1 MRSSW
6 KGAISF
12 GLVTV
17 PVSIAPAVEEHNVAL
32 HQVHAKDGG
41 RVRMKRWC
49 ELEDREVPYREI
61 AKGFEAD
68 DEHTVILTDEDLSGL
83 PLPTKRTIDVLAFVD
98 ESQID
103 PVYFAKPYYVAPE
116 KTGGKPYALLRDA
129 MRESG
134 QVAVTKITL
143 STRESPAVLRVHDDV
158 LVLQLMVW
166 PDEVRSAEGIA
177 PQEAGV
183 RPQELAM
190 AQSLIQTLSTD
201 FPELAGE
208 LHDDYQNALR
218 DLVEAKLEGAP
229 VPHEAPRRAVGDN
242 VIDLMAVLERSV
254 KAAQGGRTRGHEAES
269 GARDQG
275 RGQEEGQEPGRE
287 PEAEEAEGAEPAK
300 RAAGGRSTSSRTA
313 AAAKSTATKSAATRS
328 AAKKTAPRAAAKS
341 TEKPPAEKSAAK
353 RASKSTAKKTAAKK
367 TAASKSTRRRAS

>member
-17 PVSIAPAVEEHNVAL
+17 PVSIAPAVEEHNVPL

-49 ELEDREVPYREI
+49 ELEDREIPYREI

-68 DEHTVILTDEDLSGL
+68 EEHTVVLTDEDLSEL
-83 PLPTKRTIDVLAFVD
+83 PVPTKRTIDVLAFVD

-201 FPELAGE
+201 FPELAGD
-208 LHDDYQNALR
+208 LHDDYQSALR
-218 DLVEAKLEGAP
+218 NLVEAKLEGAP
-229 VPHEAPRRAVGDN
+229 VPHEAPRRAAGDN

-254 KAAQGGRTRGHEAES
+254 KAAQGGRSRGQGAEAEVT
-269 GARDQG
+269 
-275 RGQEEGQEPGRE
+275 
-287 PEAEEAEGAEPAK
+287 EEAAAAADRIGAAKPA
-300 RAAGGRSTSSRTA
+300 ASSRP
-313 AAAKSTATKSAATRS
+313 AAAKS
-328 AAKKTAPRAAAKS
+328 AAKKSAPRAAAK
-341 TEKPPAEKSAAK
+341 TAEKPPAEKSTAK
-353 RASKSTAKKTAAKK
+353 RAVPGKSAVSKSAASKSTAKKAA
-367 TAASKSTRRRAS
+367 AKSTRRRAS

>member
-32 HQVHAKDGG
+32 HQVHANDGG
-41 RVRMKRWC
+41 RVRLKRWC

-61 AKGFEAD
+61 AKGFDAD
-68 DEHTVILTDEDLSGL
+68 EEHTVVLTDEDLSAL
-83 PLPTKRTIDVLAFVD
+83 PVPTKKTIDVLAFVD
-98 ESQID
+98 ERQID

-116 KTGGKPYALLRDA
+116 KTGAKPYALLRDA

-166 PDEVRSAEGIA
+166 PDEVRKAEGIA

-190 AQSLIQTLSTD
+190 AQSLIQTLSAD

-208 LHDDYQNALR
+208 LHDDYQTALR

-229 VPHEAPRRAVGDN
+229 IPHEAPGRAAGDN

-254 KAAQGGRTRGHEAES
+254 RAAQGGRAHGTQEQGEAVADAPS
-269 GARDQG
+269 A
-275 RGQEEGQEPGRE
+275 
-287 PEAEEAEGAEPAK
+287 AEPAAK
-300 RAAGGRSTSSRTA
+300 RAS
-313 AAAKSTATKSAATRS
+313 KS
-328 AAKKTAPRAAAKS
+328 APRAAAKS
-341 TEKPPAEKSAAK
+341 AEKGPADKSAAK
-353 RASKSTAKKTAAKK
+353 RASTGTSGTKSGAAKKTPAKNAPAKKTAAKK
-367 TAASKSTRRRAS
+367 TAAAKGTRRAS

>member
-17 PVSIAPAVEEHNVAL
+17 PVSIAPAVEEHNVPL

-49 ELEDREVPYREI
+49 ELEDREIPYREI

-68 DEHTVILTDEDLSGL
+68 EDHTVVLTDEDLSEL
-83 PLPTKRTIDVLAFVD
+83 PVPTKRTIDVLAFVD

-116 KTGGKPYALLRDA
+116 KTGAKPYALLRDA

-201 FPELAGE
+201 FPELAGD
-208 LHDDYQNALR
+208 LHDDYQAALR
-218 DLVEAKLEGAP
+218 NLVEAKLEGAP
-229 VPHEAPRRAVGDN
+229 VPHEAPRRAAGDN

-254 KAAQGGRTRGHEAES
+254 KAAQGGRS
-269 GARDQG
+269 
-275 RGQEEGQEPGRE
+275 RGQEA
-287 PEAEEAEGAEPAK
+287 EAEETEAAAAPAK
-300 RAAGGRSTSSRTA
+300 ATTSSRP
-313 AAAKSTATKSAATRS
+313 AAAKS
-328 AAKKTAPRAAAKS
+328 AAKKSAPRAAAK
-341 TEKPPAEKSAAK
+341 TAGQPPAEKSTAKRTSTSKSAAK
-353 RASKSTAKKTAAKK
+353 KTTAKKTA
-367 TAASKSTRRRAS
+367 TKSTRRRAS

>member
-17 PVSIAPAVEEHNVAL
+17 PVSIAPAVEEHNVPL
-32 HQVHAKDGG
+32 HQVHATDGG

-49 ELEDREVPYREI
+49 EAEDREIPYREI

-68 DEHTVILTDEDLSGL
+68 DEHTVVLTDDDLSGL
-83 PLPTKRTIDVLAFVD
+83 PVPTKRTIDVLAFVD

-103 PVYFAKPYYVAPE
+103 PVFFAKPYYVAPE
-116 KTGGKPYALLRDA
+116 KAGGKPYALLRDA

-177 PQEAGV
+177 PPESGV

-208 LHDDYQNALR
+208 LHDDYQTALR

-229 VPHEAPRRAVGDN
+229 VPHEAPRRAAGDN

-254 KAAQGGRTRGHEAES
+254 QAAQSGRPGKAAAQEETQAEAE
-269 GARDQG
+269 AA
-275 RGQEEGQEPGRE
+275 P
-287 PEAEEAEGAEPAK
+287 PAKKTAATK
-300 RAAGGRSTSSRTA
+300 RAAKKAAPRVTAEKSTGE
-313 AAAKSTATKSAATRS
+313 KSTATKTT
-328 AAKKTAPRAAAKS
+328 AK
-341 TEKPPAEKSAAK
+341 
-353 RASKSTAKKTAAKK
+353 KSTAKKSAAK
-367 TAASKSTRRRAS
+367 TAPATKGTRRRAS

>member
-229 VPHEAPRRAVGDN
+229 VPHEAPRRAAGDN

-254 KAAQGGRTRGHEAES
+254 KAAQGGRTRGHEAASE
-269 GARDQG
+269 ARERG
-275 RGQEEGQEPGRE
+275 RGQE

-313 AAAKSTATKSAATRS
+313 AAKSAATRS
-328 AAKKTAPRAAAKS
+328 ATKKTAPRAAAKS

>member
-17 PVSIAPAVEEHNVAL
+17 PVSIAPAVEEHNVPL

-49 ELEDREVPYREI
+49 ELEDREIPYREI

-68 DEHTVILTDEDLSGL
+68 EEHTVVLTDEDLSEL
-83 PLPTKRTIDVLAFVD
+83 PVPTKRTIDVLAFVD

-201 FPELAGE
+201 FPELAGD
-208 LHDDYQNALR
+208 LHDDYQSALR
-218 DLVEAKLEGAP
+218 NLVEAKLEGVP
-229 VPHEAPRRAVGDN
+229 VPHEAPRRAAGDN

-254 KAAQGGRTRGHEAES
+254 KAAQGGRS
-269 GARDQG
+269 
-275 RGQEEGQEPGRE
+275 RGQEAEAQET
-287 PEAEEAEGAEPAK
+287 EEA
-300 RAAGGRSTSSRTA
+300 A
-313 AAAKSTATKSAATRS
+313 AAAKSATSSRPAAAKS
-328 AAKKTAPRAAAKS
+328 AAKKSAPRAAAK
-341 TEKPPAEKSAAK
+341 TAEKPPAEKPTAK
-353 RASKSTAKKTAAKK
+353 RAGPGKSAASTSTAKKAAAKK
-367 TAASKSTRRRAS
+367 TATKTAAKSTRRRAS

>member
-17 PVSIAPAVEEHNVAL
+17 PVSIAPAVEEHNVSL

-61 AKGFEAD
+61 AKGYEAD
-68 DEHTVILTDEDLSGL
+68 EDHTVVLTDEDLSGL
-83 PLPTKRTIDVLAFVD
+83 PVPTKRTIDVLAFVD
-98 ESQID
+98 ASQID

-116 KTGGKPYALLRDA
+116 KTGAKPYALLRDA

-190 AQSLIQTLSTD
+190 AQSLIQTLSAD
-201 FPELAGE
+201 FPELAGD
-208 LHDDYQNALR
+208 LHDDYQAALR
-218 DLVEAKLEGAP
+218 ELVEAKLEGAP
-229 VPHEAPRRAVGDN
+229 VPHEAPKRAAGDN

-254 KAAQGGRTRGHEAES
+254 KAAQGGRSRG
-269 GARDQG
+269 
-275 RGQEEGQEPGRE
+275 PG
-287 PEAEEAEGAEPAK
+287 EEAQPQEAAAPQQPAA
-300 RAAGGRSTSSRTA
+300 AAGSTSSRPA
-313 AAAKSTATKSAATRS
+313 APRS
-328 AAKKTAPRAAAKS
+328 AAKKSAPRAAAKS
-341 TEKPPAEKSAAK
+341 AEKPPAEKPAAK
-353 RASKSTAKKTAAKK
+353 RASASKSTGKKAAAKK
-367 TAASKSTRRRAS
+367 TASTKTASTKTAATKTSAAKTTAAKGTRRRAS

>member
-17 PVSIAPAVEEHNVAL
+17 PVSIAPAVEEHNVPL

-49 ELEDREVPYREI
+49 ELEDREIPYREI

-68 DEHTVILTDEDLSGL
+68 EEHTVVLTDEDLSEL
-83 PLPTKRTIDVLAFVD
+83 PVPTKRTIDVLAFVD

-201 FPELAGE
+201 FPELAGD
-208 LHDDYQNALR
+208 LHDDYQSALR
-218 DLVEAKLEGAP
+218 NLVEAKLEGAP
-229 VPHEAPRRAVGDN
+229 VPHEAPRRAAGDN

-254 KAAQGGRTRGHEAES
+254 KAAQGGRS
-269 GARDQG
+269 
-275 RGQEEGQEPGRE
+275 RGQEA
-287 PEAEEAEGAEPAK
+287 EAEETE
-300 RAAGGRSTSSRTA
+300 AAAASRP
-313 AAAKSTATKSAATRS
+313 AAAKS
-328 AAKKTAPRAAAKS
+328 AAKKSAPRAAAK
-341 TEKPPAEKSAAK
+341 TAEKPPAEKSTAK
-353 RASKSTAKKTAAKK
+353 RAGPSKSAASKSTAKKAAAKK
-367 TAASKSTRRRAS
+367 TATKTAAKSTRRRAS

>member
-17 PVSIAPAVEEHNVAL
+17 PVSIAPAVEEHNVSL
-32 HQVHAKDGG
+32 HQVHAPDGG

-61 AKGFEAD
+61 ARGFDAD
-68 DEHTVILTDEDLSGL
+68 DEHTVVLTDEDLSAL
-83 PLPTKRTIDVLAFVD
+83 PVPTKKTIDVLAFVD
-98 ESQID
+98 ERQID

-116 KTGGKPYALLRDA
+116 KAGAKPYALLRDA

-166 PDEVRSAEGIA
+166 PDEVRTAEGIA

-201 FPELAGE
+201 FPELAGQ
-208 LHDDYQNALR
+208 LRDDYQVALH

-229 VPHEAPRRAVGDN
+229 VPHEAPRAAAGDN

-254 KAAQGGRTRGHEAES
+254 KAARGGRPAGADES
-269 GARDQG
+269 
-275 RGQEEGQEPGRE
+275 
-287 PEAEEAEGAEPAK
+287 AEPAA
-300 RAAGGRSTSSRTA
+300 RAAAGGEGEGSQGESGGA
-313 AAAKSTATKSAATRS
+313 APG
-328 AAKKTAPRAAAKS
+328 AAKKAPANKG
-341 TEKPPAEKSAAK
+341 
-353 RASKSTAKKTAAKK
+353 AAKK
-367 TAASKSTRRRAS
+367 TAARTAPAKKSAAKKTSTTQTGAAGTNAVQKAPAKKAAAKGAARRRVS

>member
-17 PVSIAPAVEEHNVAL
+17 PVSIAPAVEEHNVPL

-49 ELEDREVPYREI
+49 ELEDREIPYREI

-68 DEHTVILTDEDLSGL
+68 EEHTVVLTDEDLSEL
-83 PLPTKRTIDVLAFVD
+83 PVPTKRTIDVLAFVD

-201 FPELAGE
+201 FPELAGD
-208 LHDDYQNALR
+208 LHDDYQSALR
-218 DLVEAKLEGAP
+218 NLVEAKLEGAP
-229 VPHEAPRRAVGDN
+229 VPHEAPRRAAGDN

-254 KAAQGGRTRGHEAES
+254 KAAQGGRS
-269 GARDQG
+269 
-275 RGQEEGQEPGRE
+275 RGQEA
-287 PEAEEAEGAEPAK
+287 EAEETET
-300 RAAGGRSTSSRTA
+300 AAASRP
-313 AAAKSTATKSAATRS
+313 AAAKS
-328 AAKKTAPRAAAKS
+328 AAKKSAPRAAAK
-341 TEKPPAEKSAAK
+341 TAEKPPAEKSTAK
-353 RASKSTAKKTAAKK
+353 RAGPSKSAASKSTAKKAAAKK
-367 TAASKSTRRRAS
+367 TATKTAAKSTRRRAS

>member
-229 VPHEAPRRAVGDN
+229 VPHEAPRRAAGDN

-269 GARDQG
+269 EARDRG
-275 RGQEEGQEPGRE
+275 RGQEEGQESGRE
-287 PEAEEAEGAEPAK
+287 QAAEEAEGAEPAK

-353 RASKSTAKKTAAKK
+353 RSSKSTAKKTAAKK

>member
-17 PVSIAPAVEEHNVAL
+17 PVSIAPVVEEHNVPL
-32 HQVHAKDGG
+32 HQVHATDGG

-49 ELEDREVPYREI
+49 EVEDREVPYREI

-68 DEHTVILTDEDLSGL
+68 DEHTVVLTDEDLSGL
-83 PLPTKRTIDVLAFVD
+83 PVPTKRTIDVLAFVD
-98 ESQID
+98 ESEID
-103 PVYFAKPYYVAPE
+103 PVFFAKPYYVAPE

-177 PQEAGV
+177 PQHSGV

-190 AQSLIQTLSTD
+190 AQSLINTLSTD
-201 FPELAGE
+201 FPQLAGE
-208 LHDDYQNALR
+208 LHDDYQAALR

-229 VPHEAPRRAVGDN
+229 VPHEAPRRTAGDN

-254 KAAQGGRTRGHEAES
+254 KAAQGGRARGGQAAAGRAEAEAGEES
-269 GARDQG
+269 AESARG
-275 RGQEEGQEPGRE
+275 VV
-287 PEAEEAEGAEPAK
+287 AEDGPQAAPAK
-300 RAAGGRSTSSRTA
+300 RTAKKSAPRTA
-313 AAAKSTATKSAATRS
+313 AKSA
-328 AAKKTAPRAAAKS
+328 
-341 TEKPPAEKSAAK
+341 EKPPAEKPVAK
-353 RASKSTAKKTAAKK
+353 RAAGKTAAKK
-367 TAASKSTRRRAS
+367 AVTTKSAARKATATKGAATKGARRRAS

>member
-17 PVSIAPAVEEHNVAL
+17 PVSIAPAVEEHNVPL

-49 ELEDREVPYREI
+49 ELEDREIPYREI
-61 AKGFEAD
+61 AKGYEAD
-68 DEHTVILTDEDLSGL
+68 EDHTVVLTDEDLSGL
-83 PLPTKRTIDVLAFVD
+83 PVPTKRTIDVLAFVD
-98 ESQID
+98 ASQID

-116 KTGGKPYALLRDA
+116 KTGAKPYALLRDA

-201 FPELAGE
+201 FPELAGD
-208 LHDDYQNALR
+208 LHDDYQSALR
-218 DLVEAKLEGAP
+218 ELVEAKLEGAP
-229 VPHEAPRRAVGDN
+229 VPHEAPKRAAGDN

-254 KAAQGGRTRGHEAES
+254 KAAQGGRSRAQDEA
-269 GARDQG
+269 A
-275 RGQEEGQEPGRE
+275 E
-287 PEAEEAEGAEPAK
+287 PEEAAAPAQ
-300 RAAGGRSTSSRTA
+300 RTSPARSTSSR
-313 AAAKSTATKSAATRS
+313 SSAPRN

-341 TEKPPAEKSAAK
+341 AEKPPAEKTAAK
-353 RASKSTAKKTAAKK
+353 RASASKSTAKKAAEKTAAKK
-367 TAASKSTRRRAS
+367 TAATKTAATKTAATKTTRRRAS

>member
-17 PVSIAPAVEEHNVAL
+17 PVSIAPAVEEHNVSL

-49 ELEDREVPYREI
+49 ELEDREIPYREI
-61 AKGFEAD
+61 AKGYEAD
-68 DEHTVILTDEDLSGL
+68 EDHTVVLTDEDLSGL
-83 PLPTKRTIDVLAFVD
+83 PIPTKRTIDVLAFVD

-116 KTGGKPYALLRDA
+116 KTGAKPYALLRDA

-201 FPELAGE
+201 FPELAGD
-208 LHDDYQNALR
+208 LHDDYQAALR
-218 DLVEAKLEGAP
+218 ELVEAKLEGAP
-229 VPHEAPRRAVGDN
+229 VPHEAPRRAAGDN

-254 KAAQGGRTRGHEAES
+254 KAAQGGRS
-269 GARDQG
+269 
-275 RGQEEGQEPGRE
+275 RGQDEAAE
-287 PEAEEAEGAEPAK
+287 PEEEAVAPAQ
-300 RAAGGRSTSSRTA
+300 RTSP
-313 AAAKSTATKSAATRS
+313 AKSTPTRS
-328 AAKKTAPRAAAKS
+328 SAPRTAAKKTAPRAAAK
-341 TEKPPAEKSAAK
+341 TAEKPAEKPAAKRTSASKSAAK
-353 RASKSTAKKTAAKK
+353 KTAAEKTAAKK
-367 TAASKSTRRRAS
+367 TAATKAAATKTTRRRAS

>member
-229 VPHEAPRRAVGDN
+229 VPHEAPRRAAGDN

-269 GARDQG
+269 EARDRG
-275 RGQEEGQEPGRE
+275 RGQEEGQE

-313 AAAKSTATKSAATRS
+313 AAKKSTATKSAATRS

>member
-17 PVSIAPAVEEHNVAL
+17 PVSIAPAVEEHNVSL

-49 ELEDREVPYREI
+49 ELEDREIPYREI
-61 AKGFEAD
+61 AKGYEAD
-68 DEHTVILTDEDLSGL
+68 EEHTVVLTDEDLSEL
-83 PLPTKRTIDVLAFVD
+83 PIPTKRTIDVLAFVD

-116 KTGGKPYALLRDA
+116 KTGAKPYALLRDA

-201 FPELAGE
+201 FPELAGD
-208 LHDDYQNALR
+208 LHDDYQTALR
-218 DLVEAKLEGAP
+218 NLVEAKLEGAP
-229 VPHEAPRRAVGDN
+229 VPHEAPRRAAGDN

-254 KAAQGGRTRGHEAES
+254 KAAQGGRSRGQEAEAES
-269 GARDQG
+269 DEAAAPAQRAETAGPARSPRQ
-275 RGQEEGQEPGRE
+275 
-287 PEAEEAEGAEPAK
+287 
-300 RAAGGRSTSSRTA
+300 
-313 AAAKSTATKSAATRS
+313 AAAKS
-328 AAKKTAPRAAAKS
+328 AAKKSAPRAAAKS
-341 TEKPPAEKSAAK
+341 AEKPPAEKPAAK
-353 RASKSTAKKTAAKK
+353 RAAGASKSTAKKSAEKK
-367 TAASKSTRRRAS
+367 TAASKSAAKATAAKSTRRRAS

>member
-17 PVSIAPAVEEHNVAL
+17 PVSIAPAVEEHNVPL

-49 ELEDREVPYREI
+49 ELEDREIPYREI

-68 DEHTVILTDEDLSGL
+68 EEHTVVLTDEDLSEL
-83 PLPTKRTIDVLAFVD
+83 PVPTKRTIDVLAFVD

-129 MRESG
+129 MRQSG

-201 FPELAGE
+201 FPELAGD
-208 LHDDYQNALR
+208 LHDDYQSALR
-218 DLVEAKLEGAP
+218 NLVEAKLEGAP
-229 VPHEAPRRAVGDN
+229 VPHEAPRRAAGDN

-254 KAAQGGRTRGHEAES
+254 KAAQGGRS
-269 GARDQG
+269 
-275 RGQEEGQEPGRE
+275 RGQEA
-287 PEAEEAEGAEPAK
+287 EAEETE
-300 RAAGGRSTSSRTA
+300 AAAASRP
-313 AAAKSTATKSAATRS
+313 AAAKS
-328 AAKKTAPRAAAKS
+328 AAKKSAPRAAAK
-341 TEKPPAEKSAAK
+341 TAEKPPAEKSTAK
-353 RASKSTAKKTAAKK
+353 RAGPSKSAASKSTAKKAAAKK
-367 TAASKSTRRRAS
+367 TATKTAAKSTRRRAS